1 MLEVLIE
8 ALVACL
14 LSFVA
19 WELLRASSRHPKL
32 DGDLS
37 VVVDLGMGLA
47 TVAAVV
53 VWFVIVLQ
61 LTFKQTCSQCLRHPR
76 ALGLAA

>member
-1 MLEVLIE
+1 MLKVLSE

-14 LSFVA
+14 LSLVA
-19 WELLRASSRHPKL
+19 WELLRASRRHPKL

-47 TVAAVV
+47 SVAAAV

-61 LTFKQTCSQCLRHPR
+61 LTF
-76 ALGLAA
+76 

>member
-19 WELLRASSRHPKL
+19 WELLRVSRRHPKL

-37 VVVDLGMGLA
+37 VVVDLGIGLA

-53 VWFVIVLQ
+53 MWFVIVLQ
-61 LTFKQTCSQCLRHPR
+61 LTF
-76 ALGLAA
+76 

>member
-19 WELLRASSRHPKL
+19 WELLRVSRRHPKL

-47 TVAAVV
+47 TVAAAV

-61 LTFKQTCSQCLRHPR
+61 LTF
-76 ALGLAA
+76 

>member
-14 LSFVA
+14 LSFVG
-19 WELLRASSRHPKL
+19 WELLRASRRHPKV
-32 DGDLS
+32 DGFLS

-61 LTFKQTCSQCLRHPR
+61 LTF
-76 ALGLAA
+76 